1 MGFRVESSLDTPE
14 VGLERRVL
22 HCKLQKSQAAAPNDP
37 LCLTDFHLFPLTEN
51 PKEWSNNMATLNY
64 PFEAL
69 VQHGPSAIKHPRK
82 PVYGPCYDTLHA
94 GIRWLKDLVMPSQ
107 TEPFGKP
114 EE

>member
-1 MGFRVESSLDTPE
+1 MGFRVESSLGTPE
-14 VGLERRVL
+14 VGLERRVWL
-22 HCKLQKSQAAAPNDP
+22 WMLQKSQAAAPNVP

-51 PKEWSNNMATLNY
+51 PKEWSNDLAAGNY

-82 PVYGPCYDTLHA
+82 PVYGPCYDTLRA

>member
-1 MGFRVESSLDTPE
+1 MGFRVESSLGTPE

-51 PKEWSNNMATLNY
+51 PKEWSNDLAAYNY

-69 VQHGPSAIKHPRK
+69 IQHVPSTKQQQRK
-82 PVYGPCYDTLHA
+82 PVYGPCYDTLYA
-94 GIRWLKDLVMPSQ
+94 GISWLKNHMLHSQ
-107 TEPFGKP
+107 TDPFGKP
-114 EE
+114 GE